1 MADPEARRRD
11 ERVVAGLHPVRELL
25 RAQRKLREIVI
36 AEGRE
41 ESDVVADV
49 VALANQAGVPITTR
63 PRRELDDLL
72 GSGSHQGLLAW
83 APPFPYLGLSA
94 LLELVDRTDGPA
106 LLVALD
112 GVTDPHNVGSIAR
125 TTEAVGG
132 HALIVPARRA
142 AGVTPAAEKAA
153 AGALAHLPVA
163 KVPNLAQTL
172 KALAQKGVWSV
183 GLDGSAPESLSACQL
198 LTDPVVLVLGSE
210 GAGLARLSRV
220 TCDVLTHL
228 PMRGHIASLNA
239 SVAAGIA
246 LYEVFWRRQV
256 S

>member
-1 MADPEARRRD
+1 M
-11 ERVVAGLHPVRELL
+11 L
-25 RAQRKLREIVI
+25 RSVTI

-41 ESDVVADV
+41 QTDVVADII
-49 VALANQAGVPITTR
+49 ALADAAGVKVSTR
-63 PRRELDDLL
+63 PRRELDDAAGTL
-72 GSGSHQGLLAW
+72 SHQGVVAW

-94 LLELVDRTDGPA
+94 LGDLVGRIEGPA

-163 KVPNLAQTL
+163 KVPNLAQAL
-172 KALAQKGVWSV
+172 KALSERGLWSV
-183 GLDGSAPESLSACQL
+183 GLDADAPEPITACRV
-198 LTDPVVLVLGSE
+198 LTDPLVLVVGSE

-228 PMRGHIASLNA
+228 PMRGRIGSLNA

-246 LYEVFWRRQV
+246 LYEVHWRRQV